1 MMNQT
6 YTAVLADDEP
16 LLRHHLNK
24 LLVELWPALEIVA
37 SAENGQI
44 ALQAIEQHQ
53 PDVVF

>member
-24 LLVELWPALEIVA
+24 LLAELWPVRKMVKSLCRQLNSI
-37 SAENGQI
+37 S
-44 ALQAIEQHQ
+44 LMW
-53 PDVVF
+53 FF

>member
-24 LLVELWPALEIVA
+24 LLAELWPALEIVA

-44 ALQAIEQHQ
+44 ALQAIE
-53 PDVVF
+53 